1 MTKERQQKR
10 ETAGFI
16 KAPNSITAKIK
27 DVETQ
32 SKWSASGVRFL
43 PRRQALPRGTVPS
56 RARAIAAVK
65 AKKGDKKLRHKLDE
79 LREMKEA
86 LDLRAKKQARC
97 PFSSANSRHAHKRKS
112 DTDRTSTPYPL
123 EAQGAW

>member
-1 MTKERQQKR
+1 
-10 ETAGFI
+10 
-16 KAPNSITAKIK
+16 
-27 DVETQ
+27 
-32 SKWSASGVRFL
+32 
-43 PRRQALPRGTVPS
+43 
-56 RARAIAAVK
+56 VK

-97 PFSSANSRHAHKRKS
+97 PFSSADSRHAHKRKS
-112 DTDRTSTPYPL
+112 DTDHTSTPYPL